1 MKNLFDIL
9 VVLFLICLSLGLV
22 DPTAEAKVDQHTI
35 AVWLFEEGSGDRL
48 KMHLAT
54 VITVS
59 LAENLSGSRLNLGT
73 V

>member
-35 AVWLFEEGSGDRL
+35 AVWLFEEGSGDRI
-48 KMHLAT
+48 KDASGNAST
-54 VITVS
+54 NQDRGNGVILPSV
-59 LAENLSGSRLNLGT
+59 
-73 V
+73 